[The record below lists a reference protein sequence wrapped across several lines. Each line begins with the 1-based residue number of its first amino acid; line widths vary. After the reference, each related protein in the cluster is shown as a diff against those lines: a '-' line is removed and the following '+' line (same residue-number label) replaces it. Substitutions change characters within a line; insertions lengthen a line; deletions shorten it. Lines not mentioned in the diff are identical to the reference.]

1 MRRRILVCGLAALAA
16 GLGIAAIPAASDS
29 AASKATLIVHVY
41 STVGSE
47 VLPGE
52 PSLVPDEYARVR
64 ITKLGHHGEL
74 LSSRRTMDR
83 TLHVYPGLYE
93 IALAVHTTYRG
104 RRRVT
109 LHAGQT
115 REVTL
120 TVVTH

>member
-1 MRRRILVCGLAALAA
+1 MRWRVPVGGVTAFAVV
-16 GLGIAAIPAASDS
+16 LGIAAIPAASDS

-52 PSLVPDEYARVR
+52 PSLVPDETDPVRV
-64 ITKLGHHGEL
+64 TKLGRHGEPL
-74 LSSRRTMDR
+74 NSRETKDH
-83 TLHVYPGLYE
+83 TLHVSPGLYE

-104 RRRVT
+104 RRQVT
-109 LHAGQT
+109 LHGGQT

-120 TVVTH
+120 TVITH